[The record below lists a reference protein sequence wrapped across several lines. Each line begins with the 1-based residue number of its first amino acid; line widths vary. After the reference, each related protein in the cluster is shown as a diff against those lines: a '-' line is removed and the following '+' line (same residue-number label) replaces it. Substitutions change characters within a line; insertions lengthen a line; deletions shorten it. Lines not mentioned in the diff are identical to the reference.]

1 MTVTK
6 SSCVKCTT
14 WISVRASYDR
24 PVLFHSLLYQVSSCS
39 VKTLFFSH
47 ADTDQVGEPSSRSHH
62 TPSLE
67 NITGRQDR
75 GYRIKMLAALRLV
88 SLFCLMCTC
97 HLFPDAGC
105 NGRASLVA
113 VSGSGL
119 VYARPRVECLS
130 APYEKLPSYLSASC
144 NNCVLVQTGFMCAPQ
159 SSLPFSLG
167 TQ

>member
-1 MTVTK
+1 MSK
-6 SSCVKCTT
+6 ALHG
-14 WISVRASYDR
+14 SVRASYDR

-39 VKTLFFSH
+39 VKTLFFFFFSH
-47 ADTDQVGEPSSRSHH
+47 ADTDQVGEPSGRSHH

-75 GYRIKMLAALRLV
+75 GYRIKMLAALSLV
-88 SLFCLMCTC
+88 SLFCLMCMC

-105 NGRASLVA
+105 NGRASLAA
-113 VSGSGL
+113 VSGLGL

-130 APYEKLPSYLSASC
+130 APSEKFPSYMSASC
-144 NNCVLVQTGFMCAPQ
+144 NNCVLVQTGFMCVPQ